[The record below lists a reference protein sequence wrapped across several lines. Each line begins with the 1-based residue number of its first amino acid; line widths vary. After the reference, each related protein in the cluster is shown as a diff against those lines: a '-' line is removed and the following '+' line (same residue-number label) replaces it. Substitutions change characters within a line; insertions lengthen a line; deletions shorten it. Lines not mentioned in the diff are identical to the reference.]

1 MKLLYKLYLYS
12 VLGLLFSIFLYAGIL
27 KLLELNTFYAQL
39 AKSPLIPLGFNK
51 IVGISVISIELYTCY
66 LIYKK
71 QFDKALF
78 ISFSIMTFF
87 TFYIGYLISFS
98 YFTPCSCGGIL
109 EDMTWENHFVFN
121 LVLTV
126 LTAIAYLIKKDK

>member
-109 EDMTWENHFVFN
+109 EDMTWESHFIFN
-121 LVLTV
+121 LTLTI
-126 LTAIAYLIKKDK
+126 LAAIAFLIKKDK